1 MAPSI
6 GGGRVRA
13 PHPGQM
19 TRPDAPAGDAEP
31 TSDGGGK
38 VSTHRSDEASGWV
51 AWILF
56 GGLML
61 VLLGGA
67 HLTIGSLALVRPE
80 ALEGSRS
87 DMLLSISLT
96 GLGWVHIGLGIVLM
110 VVGGG
115 LMLGQVWARVLAI
128 VLACVAL
135 VINFAYVS
143 VYPIWS
149 VVAIGL
155 SGIVLYA
162 TVAHGGELTRAYQH

>member
-6 GGGRVRA
+6 ATGA
-13 PHPGQM
+13 AELPHPAQM
-19 TRPDAPAGDAEP
+19 TRPGRAGSHTGRVARHGNDEP
-31 TSDGGGK
+31 T
-38 VSTHRSDEASGWV
+38 GWI

-67 HLTIGSLALVRPE
+67 HLTIGSLALIRPE

-87 DMLLSISLT
+87 DLLLGVGLT
-96 GLGWVHIGLGIVLM
+96 TLGWVHIVLGVVLM
-110 VVGGG
+110 LVGAG

-128 VLACVAL
+128 GLATAAFIV
-135 VINFAYVS
+135 NFAYVS

-155 SGIVLYA
+155 CAIVLYA
-162 TVAHGGELTRAYQH
+162 TVAHGAELTRAYRH

>member
-6 GGGRVRA
+6 ATEPPGV
-13 PHPGQM
+13 PHPAQM
-19 TRPDAPAGDAEP
+19 TRTGGGGGDTGRVAGHRNDEP
-31 TSDGGGK
+31 T
-38 VSTHRSDEASGWV
+38 GWI

-67 HLTIGSLALVRPE
+67 HLTVGSLALIRPA

-87 DMLLSISLT
+87 DLLLDVDLT
-96 GLGWVHIGLGIVLM
+96 TLGWVHIVLGVVLM
-110 VVGGG
+110 LAGAG
-115 LMLGQVWARVLAI
+115 LMLGQVWARAAAI
-128 VLACVAL
+128 VLSCVAF

-143 VYPIWS
+143 VHPLWS

-155 SGIVLYA
+155 CAIVLYA
-162 TVAHGGELTRAYQH
+162 TVAHGGELTRAYRH